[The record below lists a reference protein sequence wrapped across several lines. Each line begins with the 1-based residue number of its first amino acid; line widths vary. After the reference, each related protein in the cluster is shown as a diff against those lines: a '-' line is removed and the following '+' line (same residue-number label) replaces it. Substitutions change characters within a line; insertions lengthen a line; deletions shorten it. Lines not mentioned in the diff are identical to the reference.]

1 LKAVKVAQVTCLVAV
16 LGVAGCGEQKAAST
30 PPPPPT
36 VYVQT
41 VRPKDVSLYFD
52 AVGSLDGYDNADV
65 RARVRG
71 FLESQSYKDGAPVKR
86 GDLLFTIE
94 STEYAAAVT
103 SAKAALDRA
112 KVALA
117 RNRIQLDRDKGLLQ
131 SGMISQQDLDNAAA
145 SVADADGQVLAAQA
159 QTQTADLNL
168 SYTRIHA
175 PLDGVAGLALVRTGN
190 LVGQD
195 GPTLLTTVSQLDPIR
210 LNFPLGEI
218 DYLKFPE
225 RIRKLTTHDLA
236 WVKTQ
241 LAALDSGGLAEG
253 SDPGVEIVLAD
264 GTVYPHRA
272 VIVAANRQIDASTGT
287 IQLQALAANPDGVL
301 RPGQYARA
309 RVRRA
314 QEGEGVLVVPQRALI
329 DVQGNYSLAV
339 VGSDGKVQM
348 RRVQLGPAD
357 NGSQIIDKGLSPGDR
372 VVVDGIQKVSDGA
385 LVNAQTA
392 PDVPSASAAA
402 ASKN

>member
-1 LKAVKVAQVTCLVAV
+1 MKVVEITQATCLVAM
-16 LGVAGCGEQKAAST
+16 LAIAGCSEQKAAAT

-41 VRPKDVSLYFD
+41 VEPKDVSLYFE

-71 FLESQSYKDGAPVKR
+71 FLESQNYKDGAPVKR

-145 SVADADGQVLAAQA
+145 SVADAEGQVLAAQA

-175 PLDGVAGLALVRTGN
+175 PLDGVAGLALVRMGN

-225 RIRKLTTHDLA
+225 RTRKLANHDLA

-272 VIVAANRQIDASTGT
+272 VIVTANRQIDASTGT

-301 RPGQYARA
+301 RPGEYARA
-309 RVRRA
+309 RVRRS
-314 QEGEGVLVVPQRALI
+314 QEGEGALVVPQRALI
-329 DVQGNYSLAV
+329 DVQGNYSVAV
-339 VGSDGKVQM
+339 VGPDGKVQM
-348 RRVQLGPAD
+348 RRVQLGPTEKGA
-357 NGSQIIDKGLSPGDR
+357 QIIDKGLSPGDR

-385 LVNAQTA
+385 LVNAQVA
-392 PDVPSASAAA
+392 PDAPSAAA
-402 ASKN
+402 AAANKN

>member
-1 LKAVKVAQVTCLVAV
+1 LKAVKITQGTCLVAMLV
-16 LGVAGCGEQKAAST
+16 IAGCGEQKAPSAA
-30 PPPPPT
+30 PAPPT

-41 VRPKDVSLYFD
+41 VEPKDVSLYFE
-52 AVGSLDGYDNADV
+52 AVGSLDGYDNADI

-71 FLESQSYKDGAPVKR
+71 FLESQNYKDGAPVKK

-94 STEYAAAVT
+94 STEYAAAIT

-112 KVALA
+112 KVARD

-131 SGMISQQDLDNAAA
+131 SGMISQQDLDNATA
-145 SVADADGQVLAAQA
+145 SVADAEGQVLAAQA
-159 QTQTADLNL
+159 QTQTAELNL

-175 PLDGVAGLALVRTGN
+175 PLDGVAGLALVRIGN

-210 LNFPLGEI
+210 LNFPIGEI
-218 DYLKFPE
+218 EYLKFPE
-225 RIRKLTTHDLA
+225 RYRKLANHDLA

-241 LAALDSGGLAEG
+241 LAALDAGGLAEN

-264 GTVYPHRA
+264 GTMYPHRG
-272 VIVAANRQIDASTGT
+272 VIVTANRQIDASTGT
-287 IQLQALAANPDGVL
+287 IQIQALAANPDGAL

-314 QEGEGVLVVPQRALI
+314 QEGGGVLVVPQRALI
-329 DVQGNYSLAV
+329 DVQGNYSVAI
-339 VGSDGKVQM
+339 VGADGKVQM
-348 RRVQLGPAD
+348 RRVQLGAVD
-357 NGSQIIDKGLSPGDR
+357 KDSQIIDKGLSSGDR

-385 LVNAQTA
+385 LVNAQPA
-392 PDVPSASAAA
+392 PDVPSASVAAA
-402 ASKN
+402 RKN

>member
-1 LKAVKVAQVTCLVAV
+1 LKAVKVAQVTCLVAM
-16 LGVAGCGEQKAAST
+16 LGVAGCGEQKAAS

-36 VYVQT
+36 VNVQT
-41 VRPKDVSLYFD
+41 VQPKDVSLYFE

-71 FLESQSYKDGAPVKR
+71 FLESQNYKDGAPVKR

-94 STEYAAAVT
+94 STEYVAAVT

-145 SVADADGQVLAAQA
+145 SVADADGQVLSAQA
-159 QTQTADLNL
+159 QTQTAALNL
-168 SYTRIHA
+168 SYTQIHA
-175 PLDGVAGLALVRTGN
+175 PLDGVAGLALVRIGN

-241 LAALDSGGLAEG
+241 LAALDAGGLAEG
-253 SDPGVEIVLAD
+253 ADPGVEIILAD

-329 DVQGNYSLAV
+329 DVQGNYSLAL

-348 RRVQLGPAD
+348 RRVQLGPAE

-385 LVNAQTA
+385 LVNAQPA
-392 PDVPSASAAA
+392 PDVPSAAAA

>member
-1 LKAVKVAQVTCLVAV
+1 MLAI
-16 LGVAGCGEQKAAST
+16 AGCGEQKAPSA

-41 VRPKDVSLYFD
+41 VEPKDVSLYFE
-52 AVGSLDGYDNADV
+52 AVGSLDGYDNADI

-71 FLESQSYKDGAPVKR
+71 FLESQTYKDGAPVKK

-94 STEYAAAVT
+94 STEYVAAIT

-112 KVALA
+112 KVARD

-145 SVADADGQVLAAQA
+145 SVADAEGQVLAAQA
-159 QTQTADLNL
+159 QTQTAELNL

-175 PLDGVAGLALVRTGN
+175 PLDGVAGLALVRIGN

-225 RIRKLTTHDLA
+225 RYRKLANHDLA
-236 WVKTQ
+236 WVKKQ
-241 LAALDSGGLAEG
+241 LVALDSGGLAEG
-253 SDPGVEIVLAD
+253 ADPGVEIVLAD
-264 GTVYPHRA
+264 GTVYPHRG
-272 VIVAANRQIDASTGT
+272 VIVTANRQIDASTGT
-287 IQLQALAANPDGVL
+287 IQIQALAANPDGVL

-314 QEGEGVLVVPQRALI
+314 QEGGGALVIPQRALI
-329 DVQGNYSLAV
+329 DVQGNYSVAV
-339 VGSDGKVQM
+339 VGADGKVQM
-348 RRVQLGPAD
+348 RRVQLGPID
-357 NGSQIIDKGLSPGDR
+357 KDSQIIDKGLSSGDR

-385 LVNAQTA
+385 LVNAQPA

-402 ASKN
+402 ARKN